1 MSVEFMNHELIS
13 SVSNI
18 LSEWN
23 PLGDKAAKMA
33 DLEGYKYEAMDILS
47 TISITKSPVGKAVSQ
62 VLEQAFGIKL
72 NESELSYYSA
82 KIEITL
88 NVQ

>member
-1 MSVEFMNHELIS
+1 MNNELIL

-23 PLGDKAAKMA
+23 PLGDKAETMS

-47 TISITKSPVGKAVSQ
+47 TIKITGISVNKAVSQ
-62 VLEQAFGIKL
+62 VIEQAFSITLKKSELAHYSEKIKL
-72 NESELSYYSA
+72 LL
-82 KIEITL
+82 T
-88 NVQ
+88 VQ